1 MTYISFVEPTTG
13 IDISIESDMS
23 RAEAK
28 EEIEL
33 CKLISK
39 PMSINCASGGF
50 TIIPVNVLENSII
63 VVN

>member
-13 IDISIESDMS
+13 IDVSIESDMS
-23 RAEAK
+23 RTEAK

-33 CKLISK
+33 CKMISK
-39 PMSINCASGGF
+39 PMSINCIGGGF

-63 VVN
+63 VIN